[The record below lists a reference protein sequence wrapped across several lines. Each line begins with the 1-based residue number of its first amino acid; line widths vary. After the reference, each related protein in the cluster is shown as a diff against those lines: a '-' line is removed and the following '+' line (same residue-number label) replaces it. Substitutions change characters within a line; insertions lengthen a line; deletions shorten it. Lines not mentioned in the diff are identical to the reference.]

1 MTALICSSVVPDFS
15 FFVFFLRLIISV
27 MIQVLTFLCVT
38 FDFEALCGFFLFLNF
53 V

>member
-1 MTALICSSVVPDFS
+1 MTALICSSVVPDFC
-15 FFVFFLRLIISV
+15 FFVFLHLIISV